1 MSKTRWQALLLS
13 LGIILFL
20 SIKNLSQA
28 ESNSDISYDVYQ
40 KSQYII
46 HTVTIPQ
53 DQYSVVP
60 AVEADLTYL
69 TDFATK
75 HNAIAA
81 INGGYFDPK
90 NQKTTSYII
99 QQEKIVADPRTNE
112 RLIDNPDLKLYLGKI
127 LNRAEFRR
135 YLCGTTVEYDIVR
148 HTAPIPPNCK
158 LQDALGGGPSL
169 LPRDTSVAE
178 GFTAYKDGELIRDA
192 IGSNS
197 PNARSAIA
205 ITQDGDIILV
215 MVAQKPNTPVRSG
228 ISLPELTNFL
238 STLNVTKAMNLDG
251 GSSAALY
258 YQDNVIYG
266 RLDKEGNIIKRP
278 IKSVLLVKEK

>member
-1 MSKTRWQALLLS
+1 MSKTRWIAILLS
-13 LGIILFL
+13 LGVILFL
-20 SIKNLSQA
+20 NINNLAQA
-28 ESNSDISYDVYQ
+28 KFNPDIRYDVYQ
-40 KSQYII
+40 KSQYTI
-46 HTVTIPQ
+46 HTITIPKNR
-53 DQYSVVP
+53 YSVIP
-60 AVEADLTYL
+60 AVAADLTYL
-69 TDFATK
+69 ADFATE

-90 NQKTTSYII
+90 NKKTTSYII
-99 QQEKIVADPRTNE
+99 KQEKIVADPRTNE
-112 RLIDNPDLKLYLGKI
+112 RLIDNQDLKLYLGKI
-127 LNRAEFRR
+127 LNRAEFRS

-148 HTAPIPPNCK
+148 HTAPVPPNCK

-169 LPRDTSVAE
+169 LPADTSVAE

-205 ITQDGDIILV
+205 ITKAGEIILV
-215 MVAQKPNTPVRSG
+215 MVAQQPNTPTASG
-228 ISLPELTNFL
+228 ISLPELTSFL
-238 STLNVTKAMNLDG
+238 STLNVSKAMNLDG

-266 RLDKEGNIIKRP
+266 KIDQQGNKIKRP
-278 IKSVLLVKEK
+278 VKSVLLVKEN